1 MLDRRLALHAGAVR
15 PWVVLCAALG
25 TLSALSVI
33 GQAWALASLIAVGF
47 RDQPAAT
54 APAVWPWLA
63 LLAVSVGARAAIAWA
78 TEAAAFRAAAS
89 VKSELRDRL
98 AAAFLALG
106 PRWLAGRKTAP
117 LVTLATRGVD
127 GLDGYFA
134 RYLPQ
139 LVLSA
144 TVPAAVLAVLFTAD
158 WESGLIVAV
167 TLPLIP
173 LLLWLVGAATRT
185 HVERRRRALDVLAGH
200 FLDVVAGLP
209 DLLVFGRAR
218 AQAAAIRRATD
229 EDRAATLRTL
239 RLAFLSSLVLELAS
253 TIAVAMAAVGV
264 GLRLVAGTLDLRT
277 GLLVLILAPEAY
289 WPLRQVGAFY
299 HASAEGTAAAA
310 EVLEVL
316 EAVPAGSVGSSRA
329 PVPIPMPRVSLPA
342 AGIEIKGLTVRYPG
356 RAEPAL
362 SDFSLMVAPGECV
375 ALVGASGAGKSTV
388 LKALLGFVDPES
400 GTAATGAPV
409 AWLPQHP
416 YLFAGTVAENVRLA
430 RPDAPDAAVWAAL
443 HAAAAADFVAALP
456 GGLAAQIGEG
466 GHGLSAGQ
474 RQRLGI
480 ARAFLAD
487 RPVVLLDE
495 PTASLDPAAEAE
507 VVAGI
512 RRLMAG
518 RTALVVAHR
527 AALLE
532 VADRVVVVGRT
543 AEVDGCEP
551 EEASPA
557 DYCDA
562 AAERYAAAE
571 CDVPADRHPTARLAL
586 ASALG
591 AAAFAAA
598 AGLAATSAWLI
609 SRAAQRPPIFD
620 LMIAITA
627 VRAFGIGRAVFRYA
641 ERLVAHDAAYRI
653 LASLRARTYD
663 RLCRQAPGRRRGELL
678 ARFVADVDAVQD
690 RYVRFLIP
698 AAAAGVV
705 GAVGVAALATALPS
719 VAAITA
725 LGLLATGIVI
735 PLVASRT
742 SAKADRHL
750 APAKGRLTAE
760 LHDLLRGAP
769 DLIAA
774 GATAPRLK
782 RVQAADHDV
791 TAAERRSAAA
801 RGLGAALTILATGA
815 TVWGAAYAG
824 LEVLHEGAAQ
834 ATQAATQG
842 PTAAVGHAFA
852 TAAGHAAVGH
862 TFATPAGHAATAAA
876 HQAATHPHIPATLLA
891 VLVLT
896 PLALLE
902 ATAALPQAL
911 QHLRRARAAELRV
924 REVLAAPDAVREPT
938 APPEL
943 PSDHTIRVAD
953 LHVTWPGRPEPTLSG
968 LDLDLAPGRKIAVVG
983 PSGSGK
989 TTLISALLRFVDPA
1003 SPGAVTLGGVP
1014 LTDLRSEDVRRV
1026 VGLCAQDA
1034 HVFDSTLRENLRLAR
1049 PDATEADLADVLARA
1064 RLADWVRTLPAGLDT
1079 FVGEHGARLSG
1090 GQHRRL
1096 ALARA
1101 LLADFPVL
1109 LLDEPT
1115 EHLDPATADAL
1126 LRDLLALPKTLLLV
1140 THRLGGLEAV
1150 DEIVVLDGGRAIERG
1165 TWAELMRKRGAFHSL
1180 CRVYA

>member
-89 VKSELRDRL
+89 VKSELRGRL

-557 DYCDA
+557 DYRDA
-562 AAERYAAAE
+562 AAERYAAVE

-719 VAAITA
+719 VAAVTA

-774 GATAPRLK
+774 SATAPRLK

-852 TAAGHAAVGH
+852 T
-862 TFATPAGHAATAAA
+862 PAGRAATAATAAA

-1150 DEIVVLDGGRAIERG
+1150 DEIVVLDGGRVIERG

>member
-1 MLDRRLALHAGAVR
+1 MLDRRLAPHAGAVR
-15 PWVVLCAALG
+15 PWMVLCAALG

-33 GQAWALASLIAVGF
+33 GQAWALASLIAAGF
-47 RDQPAAT
+47 RYRPAVT
-54 APAVWPWLA
+54 APAVRPWLA
-63 LLAVSVGARAAIAWA
+63 LLAFSAGARAAIAWA

-89 VKSELRDRL
+89 VKSALRGRL
-98 AAAFLALG
+98 AAAFLAPG
-106 PRWLAGRKTAP
+106 PRRPAARKTAA

-144 TVPAAVLAVLFTAD
+144 TVPAAILAVLFTAD

-173 LLLWLVGAATRT
+173 LFLWLVGMATRT

-218 AQAAAIRRATD
+218 AQAAAIRRATE

-299 HASAEGTAAAA
+299 HASAEGKAAAA

-316 EAVPAGSVGSSRA
+316 EAVP
-329 PVPIPMPRVSLPA
+329 PVPSPRVSTPS

-356 RAEPAL
+356 RTEPAL
-362 SDFSLMVAPGECV
+362 SDFSLTVAPGECV

-388 LKALLGFVDPES
+388 LKALLGFVEAES
-400 GTAATGAPV
+400 GTAAAGAPA

-443 HAAAAADFVAALP
+443 RAAAASDFVAALP
-456 GGLAAQIGEG
+456 GGLSARVGEG

-495 PTASLDPAAEAE
+495 PTASLDAAVEAE

-512 RRLMAG
+512 RRLTAG

-532 VADRVVVVGRT
+532 VADRVVVVGRSGHS
-543 AEVDGCEP
+543 AGVGDRDP
-551 EEASPA
+551 EETPPTQGAHRLKNNNLDNSAPCQGPVEEVRVRIRPDERTASAGDPDRPA
-557 DYCDA
+557 AEGNSAAPAADHA
-562 AAERYAAAE
+562 AADHAT
-571 CDVPADRHPTARLAL
+571 ADRHPTARLAL
-586 ASALG
+586 AAALG

-598 AGLAATSAWLI
+598 TGLAATSAWLI

-627 VRAFGIGRAVFRYA
+627 VRALGIGRAVFRYA
-641 ERLVAHDAAYRI
+641 ERLVAHDAAFRI
-653 LASLRARTYD
+653 LATLRARTYD

-690 RYVRFLIP
+690 RYVRFVIP
-698 AAAAGVV
+698 AAAAAVV
-705 GAVGVAALATALPS
+705 GSLGVAALAAVLPS
-719 VAAITA
+719 VAAVTA
-725 LGLLATGIVI
+725 LGLLATGVAI
-735 PLVASRT
+735 PLAASRT

-750 APAKGRLTAE
+750 APARGRLATE

-774 GATAPRLK
+774 DATGPRLA
-782 RVQAADHDV
+782 RVRAADRAV
-791 TAAERRSAAA
+791 TDAERRSAAA

-815 TVWGAAYAG
+815 TVWAAAYAG
-824 LEVLHEGAAQ
+824 LEALHGGGSAR
-834 ATQAATQG
+834 
-842 PTAAVGHAFA
+842 HL
-852 TAAGHAAVGH
+852 
-862 TFATPAGHAATAAA
+862 
-876 HQAATHPHIPATLLA
+876 PATLLA
-891 VLVLT
+891 VLTLT

-911 QHLRRARAAELRV
+911 QHLRRARAAEHRV
-924 REVLAAPDAVREPT
+924 REVLAAPDAVREPA
-938 APPEL
+938 APCEL
-943 PSDHTIRVAD
+943 PSDHALRVRD
-953 LHVTWPGRPEPTLSG
+953 LRVTWPGRAEPALRG
-968 LDLDLAPGRKIAVVG
+968 LDLDLAPGRKVAVVG

-1003 SPGAVTLGGVP
+1003 SPGAIALGGVP
-1014 LTDLRSEDVRRV
+1014 VTDLRSEDVRRV

-1049 PDATEADLADVLARA
+1049 PHAIEADLEDALAQA

-1126 LRDLLALPKTLLLV
+1126 MRDLLALPKTLLLV

-1150 DEIVVLDGGRAIERG
+1150 DEIVVLDGGRVVERG
-1165 TWAELMRKRGAFHSL
+1165 TWAELMRKQGVFHSL